1 MILEK
6 LLVKTHRVLSV
17 VFALASVAFCFFQR
31 EEELLWTLVKIL
43 LLNVVVQ
50 VFYYAISLAPITQLN
65 WLGKGHILYKNA
77 LKGMRLFSVGVIAM
91 GLLRFFTSIQ
101 GLAEGIDIESF
112 VGVFLPCF
120 IIVGALSLNTS
131 LQKLP

>member
-1 MILEK
+1 M
-6 LLVKTHRVLSV
+6 
-17 VFALASVAFCFFQR
+17 
-31 EEELLWTLVKIL
+31 
-43 LLNVVVQ
+43 VVQ